1 MVKQILFIAV
11 VILGCVLLFM
21 YIFQRHLIYFPDRHT
36 PNLKKFHAQDMTLV
50 TLETADNLKLK
61 SWYKP
66 AENKQPTILYLHGN
80 AGHIGYRMPLARQFL
95 DSGIGLL
102 LLEYRGYGG
111 NIGSPT
117 EEGFYK
123 DGEAALN
130 YLLQQGISPQ
140 KIILFGE
147 SLGTGVATKLAYDHQ
162 FCAIILQ
169 SPFTSLVNL
178 SRYHYPWLFISPRDK
193 YDSIKR
199 ISKIKAP
206 LLIVHGTRDQIVPYS
221 EGLKLYNEA
230 IEPKKIITIQG
241 YNHNNL
247 WSSPGFSKELI
258 HFIKEHCHQ

>member
-1 MVKQILFIAV
+1 MVKQILFVAMI
-11 VILGCVLLFM
+11 ILGGVLLLM
-21 YIFQRHLIYFPDRHT
+21 YVFQRHLIYFPDRHKPSLNT
-36 PNLKKFHAQDMTLV
+36 FHAQDMALV
-50 TLETADNLKLK
+50 TLHTADNLKLK

-66 AENKQPTILYLHGN
+66 AENKQPTIFYLHGN

-95 DSGIGLL
+95 DSGMGLL

-117 EEGFYK
+117 EQGFYK

-130 YLLQQGISPQ
+130 YLLQQGVPPQ

-147 SLGTGVATKLAYDHQ
+147 SLGTGVATKLATEHQ

-178 SRYHYPWLFISPRDK
+178 SRYHYPWLFISPWDK
-193 YDSIKR
+193 YESIKR

-230 IEPKKIITIQG
+230 VEPKKILTVHG
-241 YNHNNL
+241 YDHNNL
-247 WSSPGFSKELI
+247 WSSPEFSKEII
-258 HFIKEHCHQ
+258 HFIKEYCHH